1 MNRIRAAVDWLLH
14 KALAH
19 TAEEGSRQL
28 VWAAVGGNEDEL
40 RGAYI
45 SASQVQEASDVV
57 LGEEGRNLQNKIWVC
72 DLVSSDTLMESDCVD
87 LL

>member
-1 MNRIRAAVDWLLH
+1 MNRIRAAVDWLMK

-28 VWAAVGGNEDEL
+28 VWAAVGGERNKDKL

-57 LGEEGRNLQNKIWVC
+57 LGEDGRNLQNKIWVC
-72 DLVSSDTLMESDCVD
+72 DLVSCD
-87 LL
+87 